1 MMADRDQ
8 HGSPHPAPV
17 YRARRILIVGCGEL
31 GSSLA
36 IMLSDS
42 GNIVRVLDRNGQSFK
57 LLPKERIDTARILP
71 IIGDACAERDLR
83 RASAHES
90 DILIACTGSQTIN
103 LMAVQI
109 AKNIIQIPRIVCVL
123 NDSEVAEIFGKLGID
138 TVVSRRIVADQLFEK
153 AMA

>member
-1 MMADRDQ
+1 MMANREQ
-8 HGSPHPAPV
+8 HGFTHTAPV

-42 GNIVRVLDRNGQSFK
+42 GNIVRVLDKNDQAFS

-103 LMAVQI
+103 LMAGQI
-109 AKNIIQIPRIVCVL
+109 AKNILQIPRILCVL
-123 NDSEVAEIFGKLGID
+123 NDAEVAEIFEKLGID
-138 TVVSRRIVADQLFEK
+138 TVVSRKIVADQLFEK

>member
-8 HGSPHPAPV
+8 PRSSHLAPV
-17 YRARRILIVGCGEL
+17 YRSRRILIVGCGEL
-31 GSSLA
+31 GSSVA

-42 GNIVRVLDRNGQSFK
+42 GNIVRVLDKNDKAFS
-57 LLPKERIDTARILP
+57 LLPQERIDTARIVPTL
-71 IIGDACAERDLR
+71 GDGCSERDLR

-103 LMAVQI
+103 LMAGQI
-109 AKNIIQIPRIVCVL
+109 AKNIIQIPRILCVV
-123 NDSEVAEIFGKLGID
+123 NDVEVAGIFEKLGID
-138 TVVSRRIVADQLFEK
+138 TVVSRKIVADQLFEK